1 MKWIKQVVHFLAA
14 EGVLTGVK
22 LNLFGGSRRD
32 IVQHLRSFNQ

>member
-1 MKWIKQVVHFLAA
+1 MKRLEKMMRFLATNGVL
-14 EGVLTGVK
+14 EGVR